1 MEFKTTYEDGYWY
14 ARSYEKNV
22 MVKEFKAK
30 NKEEANALMVSFLL
44 GGDFEI
50 GAWGIGMLV
59 GLVIFILCIVGAVLK
74 ISFELLKMIV

>member
-14 ARSYEKNV
+14 ARAYEKNV

-30 NKEEANALMVSFLL
+30 NKEEANSLMVSFLF